1 MPLHFK
7 SCATKSAKLFGKA
20 TLILV
25 EYSLALH
32 LQKGRAEDCSRRVG
46 LNVDHIDHTLRV

>member
-7 SCATKSAKLFGKA
+7 SCATKSAKLFEKA

-32 LQKGRAEDCSRRVG
+32 LQKERAEDCSHRVG